1 MLVKKDYRKKLL
13 LIFLGFLSF
22 YLVVIFRLFL
32 MQVHQSKFF
41 KLLATQQY
49 VTEIKTMPPRAEIYD
64 RNGETLAFNIEK
76 FSAFILPKKFN
87 EPERF
92 KEFLMKNYSS
102 VYERILKESHRSF
115 MWLERHLSK
124 DRFEELKNMD
134 FLDIHFLAEP
144 KRYYPFES
152 LAHVIGFTD
161 VDNVG
166 IAGIE
171 LQFNERIGGV
181 PSIFV
186 LEKDARSGC
195 FYFKRD
201 IKEEG
206 LEGEPVKLTID
217 KNIQFL
223 AYEELEKTVQE
234 HGASSGA
241 VLIIDPDEGDVL
253 AMANYPS
260 FDVNNKIENFDIT
273 KNIVATEC
281 FEIGSIMKVFTALA
295 VLEEEVVDIDE
306 EIDCEGK
313 LTYIDGFKVENWKSL
328 GEGKHPFWEIVAR
341 SNNVGMA
348 KVAKRLGSKLYYH
361 FLRLGFGAKTGVRF
375 PGERSGFVNPP
386 HNWSRSSIIVMS
398 FGYESMVTLLHLGK
412 AFSIIANDGKN
423 MQPFL
428 IKRPRRKASIAGE
441 QQLYREEIVEKL
453 KEILELKDHMKR
465 MYGIEGYKIYGKTG
479 TARQVKDGKY
489 SLQNYVCT
497 YGGVIE
503 KGDYKRVI
511 ITFVKDPK
519 DEKVWASQITLPLF
533 HRIAEK
539 LVVYD
544 LTQGSSK

>member
-1 MLVKKDYRKKLL
+1 
-13 LIFLGFLSF
+13 
-22 YLVVIFRLFL
+22 

-49 VTEIKTMPPRAEIYD
+49 VTEIKTMPPRAHIYD
-64 RNGETLAFNIEK
+64 RNGESLAINTER
-76 FSAFILPKKFN
+76 FSAFILPKKLS
-87 EPERF
+87 EPEKF
-92 KEFLMKNYSS
+92 KEFLRVHYPDVHEKM
-102 VYERILKESHRSF
+102 LKEPHRSF
-115 MWLERHLSK
+115 MWLERHLISNK
-124 DRFEELKNMD
+124 FEELKEMN
-134 FLDIHFLAEP
+134 LCDIHFLSEP
-144 KRYYPFES
+144 KRFYPFNS

-161 VDNVG
+161 VDNIG

-201 IKEEG
+201 VKEEG
-206 LEGEPVKLTID
+206 LEGEPVTLTID

-234 HGASSGA
+234 HGASGGA
-241 VLIIDPDEGDVL
+241 VLIINPEDGAIL

-260 FDVNNKIENFDIT
+260 FDPNNKNIENLDVT
-273 KNIVATEC
+273 KNIIASEC
-281 FEIGSIMKVFTALA
+281 FEVGSIMKSFTGLA
-295 VLEEEVVDIDE
+295 ALEEEVVDIDE

-313 LTYIDGFKVENWKSL
+313 LTHIDGFKVENWKSL
-328 GEGKHPFWEIVAR
+328 GEGKHPFWEIVSK

-398 FGYESMVTLLHLGK
+398 FGYEVMVTLLQLGK
-412 AFSIIANDGKN
+412 AFSIVANDGKN
-423 MQPFL
+423 MKPFL
-428 IKRPRRKASIAGE
+428 IKRPRKKASIIGE
-441 QQLYREEIVEKL
+441 QQLYREEVVQQFKN
-453 KEILELKDHMKR
+453 ILELKDQMKK
-465 MYGIEGYKIYGKTG
+465 MYGIDGYKIYGKTG

-489 SLQNYVCT
+489 SLKNYVCT

-533 HRIAEK
+533 HRISER

-544 LTQGSSK
+544 LTH